1 MLVDAE
7 YKAFTKSIVTLAK
20 ELNIQTIAEYVED
33 RAVLDA
39 VLEFGIDYAQGYHIG
54 RPGPKLRCG

>member
-1 MLVDAE
+1 VLVDAE

-33 RAVLDA
+33 QAILDA

-54 RPGPKLRCG
+54 RPAPRLR